1 MADGRQFCLPS
12 AFSGAHRM
20 EMTVW
25 RVGDG
30 AIPEDITSFISGHPQ
45 AGWFNCHSFIPPP
58 AIQGNSEILLFV
70 ARNQK
75 GVIGVIVAN
84 LYYRRR
90 YRRELVG
97 PFRLQ
102 INGAPLLTS
111 TSDRISVFG
120 LLLQEV
126 NRIADTLVPV
136 VEFRNFPYSGEEMDA
151 LLSAGYQFF
160 PHLNLIKH
168 INSEA
173 EVWQSMSKCRHRQ
186 IRKAIGNGATVEPA
200 GNDARVRQFYAILR
214 ALYINK
220 VHKKLPSCQTFLDFF
235 HRSRSDGTGEILVVV
250 AEGKVIGGIVCLI
263 EPGKSLIEWYI
274 CGLDIEYRK
283 YYPSVMATWGG
294 IQLAGKLG
302 LPVFNFLGLG
312 RPDIPYGVRDF
323 KLRFG
328 GIMENYGRL
337 VREQSAWPNIA
348 IKRK

>member
-30 AIPEDITSFISGHPQ
+30 AIPEDVTAFIVRHPQ
-45 AGWFNCHSFIPPP
+45 SGWFNCHSFIPPP
-58 AIQGNSEILLFV
+58 AIEGNSHILIFV
-70 ARNQK
+70 ARYQHYIA
-75 GVIGVIVAN
+75 GVLVAN

-90 YRRELVG
+90 YRGKLVS

-102 INGAPLLTS
+102 INGTPLLSDTP
-111 TSDRISVFG
+111 DRITALG
-120 LLLQEV
+120 LLLTEV
-126 NRIADTLVPV
+126 NRFADDLVPF
-136 VEFRNFPYSGEEMDA
+136 VEFRNFPYSGEETDA
-151 LLSAGYQFF
+151 FLSAGYQFF
-160 PHLNLIKH
+160 PHLNLVKPI
-168 INSEA
+168 ISET

-186 IRKAIGNGATVEPA
+186 IRKAKGNGATVEPA
-200 GNDARVRQFYAILR
+200 GSDARVRQFYSILR
-214 ALYINK
+214 ALYVHK

-235 HRSRSDGTGEILVVV
+235 HRSRSCGTGEILVVL
-250 AEGKVIGGIVCLI
+250 AEHKVIGGIVCLI

-283 YYPSVMATWGG
+283 FYPSVMATWGG
-294 IQLAGKLG
+294 IELAGKLG

-328 GIMENYGRL
+328 GVAENYGRF
-337 VREQSAWPNIA
+337 VREQPVWTNIA
-348 IKRK
+348 TKRK